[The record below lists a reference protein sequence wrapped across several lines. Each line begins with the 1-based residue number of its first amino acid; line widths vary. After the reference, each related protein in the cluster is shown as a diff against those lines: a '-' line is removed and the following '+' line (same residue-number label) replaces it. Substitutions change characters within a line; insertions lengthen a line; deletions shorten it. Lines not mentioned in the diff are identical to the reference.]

1 MKAGI
6 LYQQPVFMVFKC
18 NDIIVICIHV
28 CGYIIY
34 PHMWVCMYTCTYIY
48 MHIYIYICIYFYI
61 FVKWHW
67 GSSSFS
73 KHIVKLIKYYL
84 YVIYKLVNNFA
95 NIFWPYDIVCKYE
108 YIFKSVFLLKWS
120 LLNCDVNNH
129 IGDTRSE
136 DMFRPMSLFSHL
148 SRLREG
154 AHLSVP
160 FFLPLWKVQYL

>member
-1 MKAGI
+1 MW
-6 LYQQPVFMVFKC
+6 LYH
-18 NDIIVICIHV
+18 I
-28 CGYIIY
+28 YIIY

-48 MHIYIYICIYFYI
+48 MHIYIYIYIYFYI

-84 YVIYKLVNNFA
+84 YVIYKLVNNFD
-95 NIFWPYDIVCKYE
+95 NSFWPYDIVYKYE

-129 IGDTRSE
+129 IGDIRSE

-148 SRLREG
+148 SWLREWG
-154 AHLSVP
+154 SFISPFLSSFMESVV
-160 FFLPLWKVQYL
+160 FVENNDVSLKQLKLKQNV